1 MRLAQCGPLWY
12 FESCD
17 TSKYRG
23 GISVPGSTILDIP
36 QPEQDWMLAELR
48 RARYGYLL
56 ALPVLLLCAAGRT
69 PTEVATFLFCSRSSV
84 YRIVHAY
91 HAHRLD
97 ELFDKPP
104 AKAAGL
110 SPSLRRSLVAL
121 LKKVP
126 SAYGWCRTR
135 WSCATLV
142 AQLTLQRGIE
152 VSAST
157 MRRWLHA
164 LGWVW
169 KRAQLVARDDD
180 PQRVEKLARIRH
192 TLETLGKRAVVLFAD
207 ELDIHLLPKVGYQ
220 WMPKGETVKVVTPG
234 QNQKHYLAGALEPRT
249 GQLLHCTSTRKTN
262 ALFRALLDRLEWLY
276 PQARFTKD
284 YGTKPLRTQV
294 IMTVSLGPTSTY
306 KTPPGVL
313 SQSPKVYVVVDNYG
327 IHKAKAVE
335 QWLAAHPRFE
345 LLFLPTYCPK
355 ANPIKRAFGDV
366 HDQCTRNHQRTRIA
380 DLVWDVEQH
389 FSTNGPWKY
398 KLSHLYYTPEVTAA
412 VERLTQEQQLQQ
424 AA

>member
-1 MRLAQCGPLWY
+1 
-12 FESCD
+12 
-17 TSKYRG
+17 
-23 GISVPGSTILDIP
+23 VPGATILDIP
-36 QPEQDWMLAELR
+36 QSEQDWMLAEVR
-48 RARYGYLL
+48 RARYGYVL
-56 ALPVLLLCAAGRT
+56 ALHVLLLCAAGRT
-69 PTEVATFLFCSRSSV
+69 PTEIATVLFCSRSSV
-84 YRIVHAY
+84 YRIVTAY
-91 HAHRLD
+91 CAQRLD
-97 ELFDKPP
+97 ALRDEPT
-104 AKAAGL
+104 AKGSWL
-110 SPSLRRSLVAL
+110 TPSLRRSLLAL
-121 LKKVP
+121 LSKVP

-135 WSCATLV
+135 WSCATLA
-142 AQLTLQRGIE
+142 AQLTLQRGIV

-220 WMPKGETVKVVTPG
+220 WMPKGATVQLVTPG

-249 GQLLHCTSTRKTN
+249 GRLIQCTSPRKTN

-276 PQARFTKD
+276 PRAKFTK
-284 YGTKPLRTQV
+284 V
-294 IMTVSLGPTSTY
+294 F
-306 KTPPGVL
+306 
-313 SQSPKVYVVVDNYG
+313 VVVDNYG

-345 LLFLPTYCPK
+345 VLFLPTYCPK
-355 ANPIKRAFGDV
+355 ANPIERAFGDV
-366 HDQCTRNHQRTRIA
+366 HDQCTRNHQRTRLA

-389 FSTNGPWKY
+389 FVTNGPWHY

-412 VERLTQEQQLQQ
+412 VERLTQEQHLPR